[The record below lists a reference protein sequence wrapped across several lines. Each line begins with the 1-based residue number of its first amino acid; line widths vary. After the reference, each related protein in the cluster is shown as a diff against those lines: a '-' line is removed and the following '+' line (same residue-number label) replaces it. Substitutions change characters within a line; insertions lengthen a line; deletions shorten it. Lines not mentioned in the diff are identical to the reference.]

1 MCEDCKKIAEITRIQ
16 SSDDIVRFYLQCKIC
31 GKAGIRK
38 IYVMHELPFLEMS
51 GSGKKSKK
59 KKQITLFLLF
69 CEMLLTLFT
78 LITI

>member
-1 MCEDCKKIAEITRIQ
+1 LNKSHIHDKTDHFSFMCEDCKKIAEITRIQ

-51 GSGKKSKK
+51 GKKMIEKI
-59 KKQITLFLLF
+59 Q
-69 CEMLLTLFT
+69 
-78 LITI
+78 